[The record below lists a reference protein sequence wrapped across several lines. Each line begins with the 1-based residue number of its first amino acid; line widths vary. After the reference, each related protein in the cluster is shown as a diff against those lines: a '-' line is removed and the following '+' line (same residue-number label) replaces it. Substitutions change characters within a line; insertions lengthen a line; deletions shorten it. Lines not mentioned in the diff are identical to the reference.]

1 MLRILNDIKNSLV
14 FIIYVI
20 IDCDSKIAKEY
31 YGGFIMAK
39 YENTISGQFEKVLY
53 RLEND
58 IVSSGI
64 TMNLVDKSNYTSGDT
79 NVAVRV
85 YDKYFMRNGNRASLS
100 LTVVG
105 NGSNIFISAI
115 GSGGG
120 QGVSFNF
127 SLGAESDMVAIVEK
141 SVERM
146 S

>member
-1 MLRILNDIKNSLV
+1 
-14 FIIYVI
+14 
-20 IDCDSKIAKEY
+20 
-31 YGGFIMAK
+31 MAK
-39 YENTISGQFEKVLY
+39 YEKTISGQFEKVLY

-58 IVSSGI
+58 IAGSGI

-79 NVAVRV
+79 TVAVRV

-105 NGSNIFISAI
+105 NGRDIFVSAI

-120 QGVSFNF
+120 QGILFNF

-146 S
+146 V